1 MAITLRQKPSFAEGD
16 GDVKTLNYV
25 LYGTTSE
32 NTARLSFLA
41 GTSNVL
47 LASIGTLYR
56 EQPTIRQTAYD
67 QFDITVQYTR
77 YKNAEVG
84 SYTWDF
90 DTTGGTVHVT
100 HAKES
105 IMRYGA
111 GVAAETGAAAATNIP
126 KHNQA
131 IGVDRSGDVAGTEIV
146 IPAMKFNVHFRHP
159 LGQITIAQAKFL
171 HNLTGK
177 VNSTP
182 FFGFPAGEVLF
193 LGARGS
199 DGAAAE
205 AEASYSFAMSANAT
219 GLTIGAVTSVAK
231 NGWEYLWITYKDAV
245 SASGKASQ
253 PEFVYVE
260 RLYDTADLAGQL
272 GFG

>member
-25 LYGTTSE
+25 LYGTNSE
-32 NTARLSFLA
+32 NTARQAFLA

-47 LASIGTLYR
+47 LASIGTLHR

-67 QFDITVQYTR
+67 TFDIQVQYTR
-77 YKNAEVG
+77 YKGEVG
-84 SYTWDF
+84 EYTWDF

-100 HAKES
+100 HSKES
-105 IMRYGA
+105 IMRYGIS
-111 GVAAETGAAAATNIP
+111 VSSETGAAAATNIP

-171 HNLTGK
+171 HNLTGV

-182 FFGFPAGEVLF
+182 FFGWPAGEVLF

-199 DGAAAE
+199 DGSAAE
-205 AEASYSFAMSANAT
+205 AEVSYSFAMSPNAT
-219 GLTIGAVTSVAK
+219 GLTIGAVASVAK
-231 NGWEYLWITYKDAV
+231 KGWEYLWITYKDAV
-245 SASGKASQ
+245 SANGKASQ
-253 PEFVYVE
+253 PEFVYIE